1 MGKSEDVLEL
11 DFGKFLIER
20 IVGAD
25 VVTSGA
31 SSNGNSASSF
41 LERFKQKQNVSR
53 RQVMEDESFRDSN
66 WVLKGVRPY
75 KLPPFT
81 SMRLGDYKVPHSLW
95 TAISQKQD
103 LVVINPVLGDV
114 LSSQNYVIRFQT
126 LLHLEEVE
134 TTLRLR
140 AYDMDRVSLRPVGPF
155 LALEVNGLAEKRPS
169 LVIGNLSLNS
179 YLTLNLKLI
188 IFD

>member
-1 MGKSEDVLEL
+1 MGKSEDILEL

-20 IVGAD
+20 VVSAD
-25 VVTSGA
+25 VITSGG
-31 SSNGNSASSF
+31 SSSPTNGKSGSSF

-81 SMRLGDYKVPHSLW
+81 SMRLGEYKVPHSLW

-103 LVVINPVLGDV
+103 LVVVNPVLGDN
-114 LSSQNYVIRFQT
+114 LSSQNYVTRFQT

-140 AYDMDRVSLRPVGPF
+140 AYDMDRVSLRHVGPF

-169 LVIGNLSLNS
+169 LVIGITVF
-179 YLTLNLKLI
+179 LTLTN
-188 IFD
+188 